1 MEEIIRRRNFAIISH
16 PDAGKTTLTEK
27 LLLFGGAIQDAGA
40 VKARADQRK
49 ATSDWMEIE
58 KQRGISVTSTVLSFQ
73 YEYSQRNYHL
83 NLLDTP
89 GHQDFSEDTYRTLA
103 AADNCV
109 MLVDAA
115 KGIEDRTR
123 KLFEVCKMRKLP
135 IFTFAN
141 KLDRPSLSPIDLIDQ
156 IEKEFGLEVCP
167 MNWPIGDGDEF
178 QGVYD
183 RMKKQVHL
191 FQRGDRRKKIFAT
204 ILDINDPDLLEA
216 IGDSH
221 YEKLLED
228 IEVLDTV
235 MPQPDTDRIDN
246 GIQTPLFFGSAM
258 TNFGVELFLKTFLSF
273 ARYPMGREAAI
284 LGVNDGS
291 TLPLDASPSSELTGS
306 DDGSTM
312 NIPGDSLAK
321 IIEPNHDEFTGFVFK
336 LQANLD
342 PKHRDRMAFIRICS
356 GIFRKGMK
364 VNHSRMKKT
373 INLSS
378 AQSLFAQDR
387 EAILEAYPGDVIG
400 IHNPGHFAIGDTIY
414 TGNQRITYPGIPSFS
429 PERFAYIRN
438 ANPSQYK
445 KFQKG
450 VSELL
455 DEGAV
460 QMLRERD
467 DDGAGTPILAAV
479 GQLQFEVVE
488 YRLKSEYSVESRLES
503 LNYILARW
511 VNGGWDAVKKADED
525 GKLFGIMIVKDRW
538 QRPVL
543 LFRNPWK
550 INQLLEETPYLQLV
564 PWSMPPTEFI

>member
-1 MEEIIRRRNFAIISH
+1 
-16 PDAGKTTLTEK
+16 
-27 LLLFGGAIQDAGA
+27 
-40 VKARADQRK
+40 
-49 ATSDWMEIE
+49 
-58 KQRGISVTSTVLSFQ
+58 
-73 YEYSQRNYHL
+73 
-83 NLLDTP
+83 
-89 GHQDFSEDTYRTLA
+89 
-103 AADNCV
+103 
-109 MLVDAA
+109 
-115 KGIEDRTR
+115 
-123 KLFEVCKMRKLP
+123 
-135 IFTFAN
+135 
-141 KLDRPSLSPIDLIDQ
+141 
-156 IEKEFGLEVCP
+156 

-216 IGDSH
+216 IGESFNCLPLFLYSLTVLLGDSH

-306 DDGSTM
+306 DDGSSM
-312 NIPGDSLAK
+312 KIPGDSLAK

-445 KFQKG
+445 KFQK
-450 VSELL
+450 VRYHLIS
-455 DEGAV
+455 
-460 QMLRERD
+460 
-467 DDGAGTPILAAV
+467 
-479 GQLQFEVVE
+479 
-488 YRLKSEYSVESRLES
+488 YSFF
-503 LNYILARW
+503 LN
-511 VNGGWDAVKKADED
+511 D
-525 GKLFGIMIVKDRW
+525 
-538 QRPVL
+538 
-543 LFRNPWK
+543 
-550 INQLLEETPYLQLV
+550 
-564 PWSMPPTEFI
+564 